1 MFTENLSCEN
11 VDEKLRKIRENRIR
25 QIEVSSTLLIQNI
38 NKLWRFFFTYSKIGT
53 VAFEISRQ
61 KSTFVSFI
69 LNVIFSVKIQCKFS
83 LATLKLSLENG
94 FNLVVAQ
101 ATWLKVICIEGQ
113 QQEGGNKCVAFW
125 WWCNN
130 VFQGQKNGNNNLRA
144 IHFKS
149 NLNRLFQQKKFNA

>member
-1 MFTENLSCEN
+1 MT
-11 VDEKLRKIRENRIR
+11 I
-25 QIEVSSTLLIQNI
+25 
-38 NKLWRFFFTYSKIGT
+38 FFTYSKIGT

-144 IHFKS
+144 IHFKVIWIVYFGKKI
-149 NLNRLFQQKKFNA
+149 LMLRLHLQRTSTFQLEISCKENTGCPNKVGIG

>member
-1 MFTENLSCEN
+1 M
-11 VDEKLRKIRENRIR
+11 
-25 QIEVSSTLLIQNI
+25 SSTLLIQNI